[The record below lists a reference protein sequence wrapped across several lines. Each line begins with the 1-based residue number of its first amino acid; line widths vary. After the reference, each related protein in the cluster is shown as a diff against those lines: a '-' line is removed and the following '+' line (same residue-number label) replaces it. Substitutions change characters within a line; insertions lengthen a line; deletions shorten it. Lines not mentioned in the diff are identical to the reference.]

1 MYWRMGG
8 GGGGAG
14 EGEVDEMSEG
24 EWLDPVVLS

>member
-1 MYWRMGG
+1 MYWRMG